1 MENLDFLTTI
11 KAMYNNFDFYT
22 LLVNISKDKKILIK
36 FKKVMLREE
45 EVPLIKKGE
54 ITLNNIGNSELEF
67 IKLNLENNEE
77 LIKKLIFSK
86 FLDLKGDNNLK
97 DFRTI
102 Y

>member
-1 MENLDFLTTI
+1 MENLDFLATI

-86 FLDLKGDNNLK
+86 FLDLKGDDLK

>member
-1 MENLDFLTTI
+1 MENLDFLTAI
-11 KAMYNNFDFYT
+11 RAMYNNFDFYT
-22 LLVNISKDKKILIK
+22 LLVYTSKDKKILIK

-45 EVPLIKKGE
+45 EEPLIKKGE
-54 ITLNNIGNSELEF
+54 IILNNIGNSELEF
-67 IKLNLENNEE
+67 IKLNLENNED

-86 FLDLKGDNNLK
+86 FLDLKGDNLK

>member
-22 LLVNISKDKKILIK
+22 LLVYISKDEKILIK

-54 ITLNNIGNSELEF
+54 IILNNIGNSELEF

-86 FLDLKGDNNLK
+86 FLDLKGDNLK